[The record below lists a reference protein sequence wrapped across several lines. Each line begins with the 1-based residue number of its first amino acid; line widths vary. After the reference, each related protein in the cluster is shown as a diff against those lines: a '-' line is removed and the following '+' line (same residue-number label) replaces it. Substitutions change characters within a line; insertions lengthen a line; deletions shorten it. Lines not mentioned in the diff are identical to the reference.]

1 MSDMKVTFAG
11 VEFRNPVVTASGTFG
26 FGHEY
31 EQFYDL
37 SKLGGICT
45 KGLTFN
51 GRDGN
56 TPPRIAET
64 AMGMLN
70 SVGLQNP
77 GIKKFIDV
85 ELPYL
90 RTLDTNIIANI
101 AGESIEQFGEMA
113 AMLSDAGGVDM
124 LELNVSCP
132 NVSDGGM
139 LFGTSATSIAAVT
152 RAVKK
157 NSKIPFMV
165 KLTPNVTDIAEMA
178 RAAEGEGAD
187 AVSLINTLL
196 GMKIDVETRKPILFN
211 NTGGLSGPAILPVAV
226 RMVWQVRNAVKIPI
240 LGMGGIYTGA
250 DAVEMLLAGA
260 DLVGVGSANITYPMA
275 PITVL
280 DGLSN
285 YMDSHNISSVTELSG
300 KVELN

>member
-11 VEFRNPVVTASGTFG
+11 AEFRNPVVTASGTFG